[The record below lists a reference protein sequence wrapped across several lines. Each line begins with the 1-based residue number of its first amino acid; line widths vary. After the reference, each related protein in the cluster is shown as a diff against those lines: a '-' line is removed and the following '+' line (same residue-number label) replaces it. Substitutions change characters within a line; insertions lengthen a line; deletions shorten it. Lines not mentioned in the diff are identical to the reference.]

1 VFSDVKEGK
10 VVVSR
15 AWRARLSPRP
25 VFFVCFIGVS
35 LKCWRALYTQ
45 TAFLGVFLVLGGLCA
60 FLQRLGVGL
69 VACMYVCRPSSQVM
83 SYGRWIRKDIMLSF
97 FAYSF
102 LGLCFWNLDT
112 SWVRLLDSGW
122 LVGCAN

>member
-10 VVVSR
+10 VVVSG

-45 TAFLGVFLVLGGLCA
+45 TAFLGVFLVLGGLCVPFA
-60 FLQRLGVGL
+60 KNVGL
-69 VACMYVCRPSSQVM
+69 VACMYVCRPSSQ
-83 SYGRWIRKDIMLSF
+83 SHD
-97 FAYSF
+97 
-102 LGLCFWNLDT
+102 
-112 SWVRLLDSGW
+112 
-122 LVGCAN
+122 

>member
-25 VFFVCFIGVS
+25 VFSFVLPESRSSAGVHYIPKRRFWAFS
-35 LKCWRALYTQ
+35 LCW
-45 TAFLGVFLVLGGLCA
+45 VVCVP

-97 FAYSF
+97 FRISI
-102 LGLCFWNLDT
+102 LGLFCWNIDT
-112 SWVRLLDSGW
+112 S
-122 LVGCAN
+122 